1 MHMKPSPEQQKSIQL
16 QMLMHLKQQ
25 FKQNKDLFEQFQ
37 SLEENLK
44 NEKISSDEAAIGMRT
59 LQQKVLQI
67 KMNQVLEQQQKM
79 IEQEEN
85 IKKQSETGKGKK
97 KYAEMVK

>member
-1 MHMKPSPEQQKSIQL
+1 
-16 QMLMHLKQQ
+16 
-25 FKQNKDLFEQFQ
+25 
-37 SLEENLK
+37 
-44 NEKISSDEAAIGMRT
+44 
-59 LQQKVLQI
+59 
-67 KMNQVLEQQQKM
+67 M